1 MADTSLRY
9 LICALALLANAC
21 GYHVAGQTGALPATI
36 QTIAVTPWLNGST
49 QYKLSDRLAQ
59 AMSREL
65 ITRTRYKIVADPSK
79 ADAVLSGSVANM
91 FSNATIS
98 DPIGGR
104 STGGQVIIQIQV
116 RLVEKGGK
124 VLFNRPNL
132 EYRER
137 YEIGTDPRQYF
148 DASEVALDRL
158 SRDVSRSVVSAILE
172 SF

>member
-1 MADTSLRY
+1 MKYAIAVLV
-9 LICALALLANAC
+9 LAGAQCGC
-21 GYHVAGQTGALPATI
+21 GYQMAGHANALPATVH
-36 QTIAVTPWLNGST
+36 TIAVTPWLNGGT
-49 QYKLSDRLAQ
+49 QYKLSDRLAE

-65 ITRTRYKIVADPSK
+65 ITRTRYRIIADPEK

-91 FSNATIS
+91 FSNVTIS

-104 STGGQVIIQIQV
+104 STGAQVIIQVQV
-116 RLVEKGGK
+116 KLVERGGK

-137 YEIGTDPRQYF
+137 YEISTDPKQYF
-148 DASEVALDRL
+148 EASELALDRL
-158 SRDVSRSVVSAILE
+158 SRNISRSVVSAILE

>member
-1 MADTSLRY
+1 MKY
-9 LICALALLANAC
+9 CLALLLSVFLSGC
-21 GYHVAGQTGALPATI
+21 GYQVAGQANALPDTVH
-36 QTIAVTPWLNGST
+36 TIAVTPWLNGST
-49 QYKLSDRLAQ
+49 QYKLSDRLAE

-65 ITRTRYKIVADPSK
+65 ITRTRYRVIADPAK

-116 RLVEKGGK
+116 KLVERGGR

-137 YEIGTDPRQYF
+137 YEIGIDPRQFF

-172 SF
+172 NF